1 MMYEKPISKDLA
13 QKIAKVRHEMT
24 NYDQLSAFYSHF
36 KMERHRLNGIIGAY
50 LCKAI
55 TYTQFRDEVKKIERA
70 VDLNRRKPR
79 KIFLRRFR
87 SKLMTSG
94 YYTLGQANA
103 MARNALTITIKL
115 QQLINAGEYRPDV
128 FDTISQEYKKS
139 LK

>member
-1 MMYEKPISKDLA
+1 MYEKPISREFA

-24 NYDQLSAFYSHF
+24 NYDRLSAFYAHF
-36 KMERHRLNGIIGAY
+36 KAERHRLNGIIGSY
-50 LCKAI
+50 LCKAL
-55 TYTQFRDEVKKIERA
+55 TYTQFRDEIKKIERA
-70 VDLNRRKPR
+70 VDLNHHKPR

-87 SKLMTSG
+87 SKIMTSG

-103 MARNALTITIKL
+103 MARNALTIAIKL

-128 FDTISQEYKKS
+128 FDTINQEYKKS